1 MSIHT
6 HTHTHIDI
14 LSDSFE
20 NVRFSTEGQSNIPN
34 IHPYNHKS
42 FTNQPRDF
50 RSYSDI
56 CYSEIWLEY
65 FAKKKNL
72 VVKPQNHKNWK
83 SGLKLSNFGF
93 WAFAWIL
100 IGLSLIEELYLK
112 INWKL
117 SFVGERLLHLKLIHN
132 AINPLNLSEGR
143 TDRNT
148 WFHSRQSM
156 YSPID
161 WSSTNFHFSLSRNER
176 NLRQSVSLDEVSLDK
191 R

>member
-1 MSIHT
+1 MYAFPPRGNPIFQTYIHT
-6 HTHTHIDI
+6 ITSPSQINHGIFVHILTYAI
-14 LSDSFE
+14 LKSD
-20 NVRFSTEGQSNIPN
+20 
-34 IHPYNHKS
+34 KS
-42 FTNQPRDF
+42 ILRRKKD
-50 RSYSDI
+50 
-56 CYSEIWLEY
+56 E
-65 FAKKKNL
+65 KKNL

-93 WAFAWIL
+93 LAFAWIL

-161 WSSTNFHFSLSRNER
+161 WSSTNFHFSLSLETNGIYVSR
-176 NLRQSVSLDEVSLDK
+176 SVWMRFL
-191 R
+191 